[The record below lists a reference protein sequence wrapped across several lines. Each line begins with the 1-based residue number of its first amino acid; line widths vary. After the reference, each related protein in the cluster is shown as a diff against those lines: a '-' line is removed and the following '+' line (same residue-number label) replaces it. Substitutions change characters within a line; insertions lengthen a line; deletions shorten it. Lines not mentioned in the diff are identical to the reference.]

1 MENSTYDL
9 IILGA
14 GPAGLTAAGAAAA
27 RGRRVLILEKASHP
41 AGKLLLS
48 GGGKGNVTNRS
59 VRATDYVSEGSSG
72 FVVPALK
79 HFTPDMLLRRL
90 AESGIAVE
98 EREHGRIFCVRSAK
112 DILDM
117 LLAALPGSRCRLQ
130 CNCAIA
136 DINFERGFFFV
147 RAEGRLVSAPKLIA
161 ATGSAAWPQ
170 CGADDSGLQFLRK
183 LGHRIVPAR
192 PVLVPFVLPPDTPFT
207 DLAGISVLVRVG
219 CSAPGAPEFTEPVLF
234 THKGLSGPAVL
245 QISCYWRKGD
255 ALRLDFL
262 PQQDMAALLDRA
274 TGKATPQSILSNFLP
289 DRLCRALLPE
299 QTATRRAAELS
310 RKDRTLTAEAVHN
323 YNVIPLR
330 TEGLA
335 RAEAAA
341 GGVDTSEMES
351 ETMESKLVPGLFLCG
366 EVLDITGRLGG
377 YNLHWAWASGDL
389 AGKTVGGAGTL

>member
-1 MENSTYDL
+1 MTDACL
-9 IILGA
+9 
-14 GPAGLTAAGAAAA
+14 
-27 RGRRVLILEKASHP
+27 
-41 AGKLLLS
+41 
-48 GGGKGNVTNRS
+48 VT
-59 VRATDYVSEGSSG
+59 
-72 FVVPALK
+72 
-79 HFTPDMLLRRL
+79 
-90 AESGIAVE
+90 
-98 EREHGRIFCVRSAK
+98 
-112 DILDM
+112 
-117 LLAALPGSRCRLQ
+117 Q

-274 TGKATPQSILSNFLP
+274 TGKATPASASKP
-289 DRLCRALLPE
+289 WLCQCSKRNG
-299 QTATRRAAELS
+299 TKAACGVMMLWP
-310 RKDRTLTAEAVHN
+310 N
-323 YNVIPLR
+323 C
-330 TEGLA
+330 LA
-335 RAEAAA
+335 
-341 GGVDTSEMES
+341 SS
-351 ETMESKLVPGLFLCG
+351 
-366 EVLDITGRLGG
+366 
-377 YNLHWAWASGDL
+377 
-389 AGKTVGGAGTL
+389 